1 MKKNPMIRF
10 KDMKR
15 HKTIKVRGFAV
26 MAIILAIFSVS
37 LHNADFSKIQMSDA
51 AGVSMALLPVFMIG
65 VSKNEFKELKGDEW
79 ETFKTEATAE
89 EMAEYFAAK
98 NEDANK
104 KMNALI
110 ESKASK
116 EDIEALRKDILA
128 SNNEIMKAEVI
139 RLATELKALKEVGSP
154 VGKST
159 IKEEFEANKVKL
171 KSIASKVSSDEV
183 VIKALTLRSFIANNE
198 TAYDLPEIGQ
208 LAHRKLSLY
217 DIFPKL
223 NLGTGQH
230 NGTVRY
236 YDWDEDTIAR
246 AAAAVAEGAAF
257 PESTAKFKKGSITL
271 QKIGDTLP
279 VTEEFFEDETL
290 FAAELGMFLET
301 NVSLEIDRQ
310 LADGDGTGN
319 TITGLKASVN
329 AYTLPVA
336 GSIVDPTIYD
346 LLVKVS
352 EQITN
357 AGGAK
362 YQPDFAVM
370 NIVDINRMK
379 LSKDA
384 NQNYILPP
392 FVSRDGA
399 QVAGIVVIES
409 NIITA
414 NTMVVGDRRF
424 ARIYELGGI
433 VLSKGMVGT
442 QFTED
447 ELTLKARKR
456 LAFLIRAADKGGFRK
471 VTDIDAALAAI
482 SIV

>member
-1 MKKNPMIRF
+1 MTEAEKAAQDALIAKLKSEVEGLIAN
-10 KDMKR
+10 K
-15 HKTIKVRGFAV
+15 GFADKSEV
-26 MAIILAIFSVS
+26 ESINKLVS
-37 LHNADFSKIQMSDA
+37 DLDA
-51 AGVSMALLPVFMIG
+51 A
-65 VSKNEFKELKGDEW
+65 LKANDN
-79 ETFKTEATAE
+79 TE
-89 EMAEYFAAK
+89 
-98 NEDANK
+98 
-104 KMNALI
+104 I
-110 ESKASK
+110 
-116 EDIEALRKDILA
+116 
-128 SNNEIMKAEVI
+128 KAEVI
-139 RLATELKALKEVGSP
+139 RLATELKALKEVGAPTQKTSL
-154 VGKST
+154 
-159 IKEEFEANKVKL
+159 KEEFAANKEIL
-171 KSIASKVSSDEV
+171 KKIANKVSSDEV

-208 LAHRKLSLY
+208 LATRKLSLY

-223 NLGTGQH
+223 NLGAGQH

-236 YDWDEDTIAR
+236 YDWDEDTIVR

-257 PESTAKFKKGSITL
+257 PESTAKFKKGSVTL

-392 FVSRDGA
+392 FVSRDGS

-414 NTMVVGDRRF
+414 NTMVIGDRRF

-433 VLSKGMVGT
+433 VLSKAT
-442 QFTED
+442 INAQFTED

-482 SIV
+482 TAAP

>member
-1 MKKNPMIRF
+1 MTEAEKAAQDALIAKLKSEVEGLIAN
-10 KDMKR
+10 K
-15 HKTIKVRGFAV
+15 GFANKSEV
-26 MAIILAIFSVS
+26 ESINKLVS
-37 LHNADFSKIQMSDA
+37 DLDA
-51 AGVSMALLPVFMIG
+51 A
-65 VSKNEFKELKGDEW
+65 LKANDN
-79 ETFKTEATAE
+79 TE
-89 EMAEYFAAK
+89 
-98 NEDANK
+98 
-104 KMNALI
+104 I
-110 ESKASK
+110 
-116 EDIEALRKDILA
+116 
-128 SNNEIMKAEVI
+128 KAEVI
-139 RLATELKALKEVGSP
+139 RLADELKALKEVGSNP
-154 VGKST
+154 NKTSL
-159 IKEEFEANKVKL
+159 KEEFTANKEKL
-171 KSIASKVSSDEV
+171 KQIASKVSSDEV

-208 LAHRKLSLY
+208 LATRKLSLY

-223 NLGTGQH
+223 NLGIGQH

-246 AAAAVAEGAAF
+246 AAAAVAEGAPF
-257 PESTAKFKKGSITL
+257 PESTAKFKKGSINL

-279 VTEEFFEDETL
+279 VTEEFFEYETL

-329 AYTLPVA
+329 AYTLPTT

-346 LLVKVS
+346 LIVKVS
-352 EQITN
+352 EAITLT
-357 AGGAK
+357 GGAK

-370 NIVDINRMK
+370 NIADINRMT

-392 FVSRDGA
+392 FVSRDGS
-399 QVAGIVVIES
+399 QVSGIVVIES

-424 ARIYELGGI
+424 ARIYEMGGI

-456 LAFLIRAADKGGFRK
+456 LAFLIRAADKGGFLK

-482 SIV
+482 TAAP

>member
-10 KDMKR
+10 KDVKQ
-15 HKTIKVRGFAV
+15 HNKVKKAAKILFATIAIALTFGFYGANFSDVQTSDIVTGLTVAALPLFTIKG
-26 MAIILAIFSVS
+26 
-37 LHNADFSKIQMSDA
+37 
-51 AGVSMALLPVFMIG
+51 
-65 VSKNEFKELKGDEW
+65 EFKELKGEEW

-110 ESKASK
+110 ESKANK

-128 SNNEIMKAEVI
+128 SNNEIMKAEVV
-139 RLATELKALKEVGSP
+139 RLATELKAMKEVATP
-154 VGKST
+154 VGKASL
-159 IKEEFEANKVKL
+159 KEEFTANKEQL
-171 KSIASKVSSDEV
+171 KKIANKVSSDEV

-208 LAHRKLSLY
+208 LATRKLSLY

-223 NLGTGQH
+223 NLGVGQH

-246 AAAAVAEGAAF
+246 AAASVAEGAAF

-319 TITGLKASVN
+319 TITGLKASIN
-329 AYTLPVA
+329 AYSLPA
-336 GSIVDPTIYD
+336 TGSIVDPTIYD
-346 LLVKVS
+346 LIVKLS
-352 EQITN
+352 ESITST
-357 AGGAK
+357 GGAK

-392 FVSRDGA
+392 FVSRDGS

-414 NTMVVGDRRF
+414 NTMVIGDRRF
-424 ARIYELGGI
+424 ARIYEMGGI
-433 VLSKGMVGT
+433 VLSKGQINA

-447 ELTLKARKR
+447 EMTLKARKR
-456 LAFLIRAADKGGFRK
+456 LAFLIRAADKGGFLK

-482 SIV
+482 TAAP

>member
-1 MKKNPMIRF
+1 MTEAEKAAQDALIAKLKSEVEGLIAN
-10 KDMKR
+10 K
-15 HKTIKVRGFAV
+15 GFADKTEV
-26 MAIILAIFSVS
+26 ESINKLVAEL
-37 LHNADFSKIQMSDA
+37 DA
-51 AGVSMALLPVFMIG
+51 A
-65 VSKNEFKELKGDEW
+65 LKANDN
-79 ETFKTEATAE
+79 TE
-89 EMAEYFAAK
+89 
-98 NEDANK
+98 
-104 KMNALI
+104 I
-110 ESKASK
+110 
-116 EDIEALRKDILA
+116 
-128 SNNEIMKAEVI
+128 KAEVI
-139 RLATELKALKEVGSP
+139 RLAGELKALKEVGANPNKTSL
-154 VGKST
+154 
-159 IKEEFEANKVKL
+159 KEEFTANKEKL
-171 KSIASKVSSDEV
+171 KQIASKVSSDEV

-208 LAHRKLSLY
+208 LATRKLSLY

-223 NLGTGQH
+223 NLGMGQH

-310 LADGDGTGN
+310 LADGNGTGN

-329 AYTLPVA
+329 AYTLP
-336 GSIVDPTIYD
+336 GSGDVVDPTIYD
-346 LLVKVS
+346 LMVKVC
-352 EQITN
+352 EQITSV
-357 AGGAK
+357 GGSK
-362 YQPDFAVM
+362 YMPDFCVM

-392 FVSRDGA
+392 FVSRDGS
-399 QVAGIVVIES
+399 QVAGVVVIES
-409 NIITA
+409 NIITP
-414 NTMVVGDRRF
+414 NTMVCGDRRF
-424 ARIYELGGI
+424 ARIYEMGGI

-456 LAFLIRAADKGGFRK
+456 LAFLIRAADKGGFLK

-482 SIV
+482 TAAP